1 MKFTNLLK
9 VVVVLAMAL
18 NLQAKT
24 IKDGVLTVATEGTYA
39 PFTFYT
45 DVTKNID
52 FINETVID
60 NINFTYISESKIHGF
75 GLFAN
80 KNLDSGTILCFLDG
94 QVMSWDHYDEI
105 AKSINLGKYQNY
117 IFMEWNA
124 LSNKTLLVRAFRTKY
139 SYINHSSVPNV
150 EIKYNPIR
158 IETIKQINKND
169 EIVIDYNKEP
179 LKKEYL
185 DDKEKGFL

>member
-1 MKFTNLLK
+1 MSE
-9 VVVVLAMAL
+9 
-18 NLQAKT
+18 
-24 IKDGVLTVATEGTYA
+24 KD
-39 PFTFYT
+39 T

-52 FINETVID
+52 FINETIID

-105 AKSINLGKYQNY
+105 
-117 IFMEWNA
+117 
-124 LSNKTLLVRAFRTKY
+124 
-139 SYINHSSVPNV
+139 
-150 EIKYNPIR
+150 
-158 IETIKQINKND
+158 
-169 EIVIDYNKEP
+169 VIDYNKEP

>member
-1 MKFTNLLK
+1 VHRKD
-9 VVVVLAMAL
+9 
-18 NLQAKT
+18 AKQMT
-24 IKDGVLTVATEGTYA
+24 
-39 PFTFYT
+39 T
-45 DVTKNID
+45 DFN
-52 FINETVID
+52 FINKNVID
-60 NINFTYISESKIHGF
+60 NIKFTHIAESRIDGF
-75 GLFAN
+75 GLFAD

-94 QVMSWDHYDEI
+94 QVISWDHYDGM
-105 AKSINLGKYQNY
+105 AKTINLGKYQDY

-124 LSNKTLLVRAFRTKY
+124 LDTNTLLVRAFRTKY

>member
-1 MKFTNLLK
+1 MSE
-9 VVVVLAMAL
+9 
-18 NLQAKT
+18 
-24 IKDGVLTVATEGTYA
+24 KD
-39 PFTFYT
+39 T

-52 FINETVID
+52 FINETIIN
-60 NINFTYISESKIHGF
+60 NINFTYIAESKIHGF

>member
-1 MKFTNLLK
+1 MSE
-9 VVVVLAMAL
+9 
-18 NLQAKT
+18 
-24 IKDGVLTVATEGTYA
+24 KD
-39 PFTFYT
+39 T
-45 DVTKNID
+45 DVTKDID

-60 NINFTYISESKIHGF
+60 NINFTYIAESKIHGF

-94 QVMSWDHYDEI
+94 QVMNWDHYDEI

-124 LSNKTLLVRAFRTKY
+124 LSDKTLLVRAFRTKY
-139 SYINHSSVPNV
+139 SYINHSSEPNV

-158 IETIKQINKND
+158 IEIIKQINKND

>member
-1 MKFTNLLK
+1 
-9 VVVVLAMAL
+9 MAPAL
-18 NLQAKT
+18 VKHSIYT
-24 IKDGVLTVATEGTYA
+24 IENELRK
-39 PFTFYT
+39 
-45 DVTKNID
+45 
-52 FINETVID
+52 INERIVD
-60 NINFTYISESKIHGF
+60 NIRNTYIDISSIHGF
-75 GLFAN
+75 GLFA
-80 KNLDSGTILCFLDG
+80 KKPIQAGAILCELDG
-94 QVMSWDHYDEI
+94 QKMDWGHYE
-105 AKSINLGKYQNY
+105 KLRRTINLGEYQDY

-124 LSNKTLLVRAFRTKY
+124 LDPKTLLVRAFRTKY
-139 SYINHSSVPNV
+139 SYINHSKMPNV